1 MTASLPSEPA
11 LFGRE
16 GELISLS
23 IATEPRLLEELLEA
37 LASLDFPVNPQ
48 LYHRSA
54 EVRVEFPAYSQQIE
68 QVRDALRREGFESE
82 NLAIAPPLGQPN
94 KTGSL
99 TVAAL

>member
-48 LYHRSA
+48 LYHRAA

-68 QVRDALRREGFESE
+68 QVRDALRREGFDSG
-82 NLAIAPPLGQPN
+82 NLEIAP
-94 KTGSL
+94 
-99 TVAAL
+99 ALARTD